1 MRRRCSGRRRIR
13 ACPRSSLGLAAF
25 ILHRRTVVPAP
36 RLRSR
41 RACKTCREAGF
52 GKSIERDGDGPR
64 LGPEALARGG
74 LDPGHG
80 IERCPPFGA
89 RRLALLVADVAIV
102 PVVQAAVEARQLG
115 GERDETGI
123 GSGGIVRPGSRGNDR
138 QRARPGGQVPQHGR
152 PQPLI
157 PRVPFVRIQQ
167 VRSPRHQRHG
177 GRVDDRRGC

>member
-1 MRRRCSGRRRIR
+1 MVTAR
-13 ACPRSSLGLAAF
+13 
-25 ILHRRTVVPAP
+25 
-36 RLRSR
+36 
-41 RACKTCREAGF
+41 
-52 GKSIERDGDGPR
+52 
-64 LGPEALARGG
+64 ALARKPSPVVAWIPAMASSAAHHSA
-74 LDPGHG
+74 LAAS
-80 IERCPPFGA
+80 PF
-89 RRLALLVADVAIV
+89 LVADVAIV

-123 GSGGIVRPGSRGNDR
+123 GSGGIVRPGSRGNDG

-177 GRVDDRRGC
+177 GGLCG